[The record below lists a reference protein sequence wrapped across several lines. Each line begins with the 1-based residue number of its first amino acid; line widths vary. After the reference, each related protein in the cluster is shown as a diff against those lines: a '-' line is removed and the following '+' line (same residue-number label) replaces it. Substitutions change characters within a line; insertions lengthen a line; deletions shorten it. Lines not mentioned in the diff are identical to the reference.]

1 MGFFDNKLTILGE
14 VMEINYDL
22 HLHTALSPCALEEMT
37 PNNLVN
43 MSLISDLDVIAVTDH
58 NSCENVAAVM
68 KVAEETGLI
77 VIPGIEVETQEE
89 IHIVCL
95 FETLQ
100 AAYQLQDV
108 VYRHL
113 PQRRNNAKIFGNQL
127 LLDHEDEEIGRLD
140 RLLSFATG
148 ISIDDL
154 VETVRKIGGVCI
166 PAHIDR
172 PSYSIISNLGMLP
185 EHLSFPVL
193 EISRHSKCIDFEP
206 MYKDHLLI
214 QSSDAHELG
223 FVGICE
229 SKLQVT
235 EKSIQ
240 GVFEVLR
247 GN

>member
-1 MGFFDNKLTILGE
+1 
-14 VMEINYDL
+14 MEINYDL

-43 MSLISDLDVIAVTDH
+43 MSLISGLDVIAVTDH

-68 KVAEETGLI
+68 KVAEGTGLI
-77 VIPGIEVETQEE
+77 VIPGLEVETMEE
-89 IHIVCL
+89 IHVVCL
-95 FETLQ
+95 FETIEQ
-100 AAYQLQDV
+100 ANQLQDD

-113 PQRRNNAKIFGNQL
+113 PPRRNNAKIFGEQL
-127 LLDHEDEEIGRLD
+127 LLDESDEEVGRVD

-148 ISIDDL
+148 ISIDQL
-154 VETVRKIGGVCI
+154 VDKVRTIGGVCI
-166 PAHIDR
+166 PAHVDR

-185 EHLSFPVL
+185 EHLSLPVL
-193 EISRHSKCIDFEP
+193 EISRFSNPLDYQESYPSH
-206 MYKDHLLI
+206 MLI

-229 SKLQVT
+229 KKLVVA
-235 EKSIQ
+235 EKSIK
-240 GVFEVLR
+240 GVLEVLR

>member
-1 MGFFDNKLTILGE
+1 
-14 VMEINYDL
+14 MEINYDL

-43 MSLISDLDVIAVTDH
+43 MSLISGLDVIAVTDH

-68 KVAEETGLI
+68 KVAEGTGLI
-77 VIPGIEVETQEE
+77 VIPGLEVETMEE
-89 IHIVCL
+89 IHVVCL
-95 FETLQ
+95 FETIEQ
-100 AAYQLQDV
+100 ANQLQDD

-113 PQRRNNAKIFGNQL
+113 PPRRNNAKIFGEQL
-127 LLDHEDEEIGRLD
+127 LLDESDEEVGRVD

-148 ISIDDL
+148 ISIDQL
-154 VETVRKIGGVCI
+154 VDKVRSIGGVCI
-166 PAHIDR
+166 PAHVDR

-185 EHLSFPVL
+185 EHLSLPVL
-193 EISRHSKCIDFEP
+193 EISRFSNPLDYQESYPSH
-206 MYKDHLLI
+206 MLI

-229 SKLQVT
+229 KKLVVA
-235 EKSIQ
+235 EKSIK
-240 GVFEVLR
+240 GVLEVLR